1 MSLTPLSK
9 PLFDQKRRIM
19 IKYVFKRLLYMVIV
33 FFLISFLV
41 YCLFGLVPNDPA
53 ALEVEPLRDQLD
65 PIAFEQVY
73 QEARARMGLDD
84 PLGIRYLRWLGL
96 YPDVDSSV
104 PSGVLQGN
112 LGWSNIFK
120 QDIIDVI
127 RDPMKNTVRLNLM
140 STLITLMI
148 TIPIGILA
156 AVKKNTAFDQSVQ
169 VVTIVGHSLPV
180 YIIGLVCIYIFSVK
194 LRWLPVGGMKTAGE
208 NLTGIAEM
216 LDRAWHY
223 ILPLIVVVAAN
234 LGSMTRYVRAAMI
247 DVLSMDYIRT
257 ARAKGLR
264 EKVVIYSHAWRNAL
278 LPVITQI
285 ISWFLKLF
293 SGSVV
298 VENTF
303 SFNGMGALNVYALNS
318 LDYELAMAIQLFFTL
333 VSLLGLLLCDLAYG
347 IVDPRVR
354 VNK

>member
-264 EKVVIYSHAWRNAL
+264 EKVVIYSHAFRNAL
-278 LPVITQI
+278 IPLVTQFGTSFGGLLGGAMLTETVFSWPGMGRMVYDAIAGRDYPVIMGG
-285 ISWFLKLF
+285 FLV
-293 SGSVV
+293 SAIMVV
-298 VENTF
+298 VGGFITDIIY
-303 SFNGMGALNVYALNS
+303 MYL
-318 LDYELAMAIQLFFTL
+318 
-333 VSLLGLLLCDLAYG
+333 
-347 IVDPRVR
+347 DPRV
-354 VNK
+354 VAE

>member
-156 AVKKNTAFDQSVQ
+156 AVKKN
-169 VVTIVGHSLPV
+169 H
-180 YIIGLVCIYIFSVK
+180 GL
-194 LRWLPVGGMKTAGE
+194 
-208 NLTGIAEM
+208 
-216 LDRAWHY
+216 
-223 ILPLIVVVAAN
+223 
-234 LGSMTRYVRAAMI
+234 
-247 DVLSMDYIRT
+247 
-257 ARAKGLR
+257 
-264 EKVVIYSHAWRNAL
+264 
-278 LPVITQI
+278 
-285 ISWFLKLF
+285 
-293 SGSVV
+293 
-298 VENTF
+298 
-303 SFNGMGALNVYALNS
+303 
-318 LDYELAMAIQLFFTL
+318 
-333 VSLLGLLLCDLAYG
+333 
-347 IVDPRVR
+347 
-354 VNK
+354 